1 MLLKM
6 LGSHWL
12 ELTMPWLHGGP
23 YTASPGAVFEV
34 DDRDGITLLEGN
46 DRLFERV
53 DGPENGL
60 VETPLRSGP
69 AAEGEQADQ
78 PSVPPSAPPVE
89 ERSRRRKK
97 GASEAAGK
105 DA

>member
-6 LGSHWL
+6 LGSHCL

-89 ERSRRRKK
+89 ERSRRR
-97 GASEAAGK
+97 
-105 DA
+105 